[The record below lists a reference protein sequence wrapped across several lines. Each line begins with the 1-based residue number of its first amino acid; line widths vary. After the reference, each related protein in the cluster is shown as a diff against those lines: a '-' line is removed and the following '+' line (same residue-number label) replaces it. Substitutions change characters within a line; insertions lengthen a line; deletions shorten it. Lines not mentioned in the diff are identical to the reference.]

1 MKNRKRMSKI
11 LALSVCISMV
21 STMFSA
27 CSSSKGGTTSSSVSI
42 KKPLTITVFDD
53 AANFQGKQTGWFGS
67 LIKKKF
73 NLALN
78 ILAPNVSGSGLYQ
91 TRAASGDLGDL
102 LILSN
107 SELSDC
113 IKSSLAYDMTSSVK
127 NFPNL
132 MKYNGE
138 FSYFNKTFDK
148 VQNPK
153 GKIYGFPTNTVPTSP
168 TSYTAVAPYS
178 SPMLPWN
185 YYSGIG
191 APTIKNLDGLMDVL
205 QQMLTKYPK
214 SPTGKKTIG
223 ITLWK
228 DWDNYLMENA
238 RWLCNWYG
246 YQLPDIGTST
256 LLVNKAGNTQ
266 DVTSDN
272 GVYKKILKFFFDA
285 NKRGLVDPDS
295 ASQSWNDV
303 NTKLTNEQVL
313 LNWYS
318 WQIGFF
324 NTIDRGQQGQGI
336 TQVPIADTHIIQNG
350 DAYYGDGR
358 VYAVGSKCKDPA
370 RVMQFIDWSVSP
382 EGMRYLIDGIEG
394 FNYVIKNNKMAF
406 TKVGQS
412 AFQNNTPVP
421 PKYGLGTGGYQDGQS
436 KINITILGT
445 VAKDP
450 STKEPYDNNFWSSY
464 IKANKTK
471 MNNAWTAKYKAENSV
486 KYYQQHKMLE
496 VVPTINVNFGN
507 DTSIIKN
514 ERNQCKKI
522 LCDTSWGMVFAK
534 SQSEFNSDWATMK
547 TQLSGL
553 GWSDLLKVDQSR
565 MNILVSARKS
575 VTK

>member
-1 MKNRKRMSKI
+1 MKNGKRISKI
-11 LALSVCISMV
+11 LALSVCLGMV
-21 STMFSA
+21 STMFTG
-27 CSSSKGGTTSSSVSI
+27 CFSSKAGTTSSSVST

-73 NLALN
+73 NITLS
-78 ILAPNVSGSGLYQ
+78 ILAPNASGSGLYQ

-102 LILSN
+102 LIISN

-113 IKSSLAYDMTSSVK
+113 IKSGLVQDMTSTVK
-127 NFPNL
+127 NYPNL
-132 MKYNGE
+132 MKYNKE
-138 FSYFNKTFDK
+138 FAYFNKTVDK
-148 VQNPK
+148 TQNPE

-168 TSYTAVAPYS
+168 TSYTSVAPYS

-191 APTIKNLDGLMDVL
+191 APAIKDLNGLMDVL
-205 QQMLTKYPK
+205 QQMQKKYPT
-214 SPTGKKTIG
+214 SPTGKKTIP

-228 DWDNYLMENA
+228 DWDNYMMENA

-256 LLVNKAGNTQ
+256 LLVNKAGKTQ
-266 DVTSDN
+266 DITSDS
-272 GVYKKILKFFFDA
+272 GIYKKILQFFYDA
-285 NKRGLVDPDS
+285 NKKGLVDPDS

-303 NTKLTNEQVL
+303 NTKLTNEQVM

-324 NTIDRGQQGQGI
+324 NTIDRGQKGEGI

-358 VYAVGSKCKDPA
+358 LYAIGSKCKDPA
-370 RVMQFIDWSVSP
+370 RVMQFMDWCVST

-394 FNYVIKNNKMAF
+394 FNYAIKNGKMEF

-421 PKYGLGTGGYQDGQS
+421 SKYGLGTGGYQDGQS

-445 VAKDP
+445 VAIDP
-450 STKEPYDNNFWSSY
+450 GTKEPYDNNFWSSY
-464 IKANKTK
+464 VKANKTK
-471 MNNAWTAKYKAENSV
+471 LTNAWIAKYKADNSV
-486 KYYQQHKMLE
+486 KYYQEHKMLD
-496 VVPTINVNFGN
+496 VVPLININFGN
-507 DTSIIKN
+507 DSSIVKN
-514 ERNQCKKI
+514 KRNQCRKI
-522 LCDTSWGMVFAK
+522 LCDTSWVMVFAK
-534 SQSEFNSDWATMK
+534 SQADFNSDWATMK

-565 MNILVSARKS
+565 MDVLVSARKA